1 MKVVIIGGGEVG
13 FHVAKA
19 LSEKDY
25 DITVIDIDPD
35 KCRRASENLDVI
47 VVEGDGASP
56 YTLLEANVGESHYAL
71 CLTRVDEVNLIASQQ
86 AHELGA
92 DKIIAR
98 LRNQQY
104 TAKNSIIR
112 PEKFGVDAVIHP
124 EKAACEEIIRLVQH
138 PYAVQAMEFESGQL
152 KMLGINISKNTLNI
166 SGKSLSK
173 LVKLVEEKNQIRFGV
188 VAVLRGQDTI
198 VPQADFIFQEGDI
211 AYFVVKATDV
221 AELMT
226 FLGREINEAKR
237 VMIIGG
243 SKIGRSLAKTLPNEN
258 INVRL
263 VDYNRPKAGYISHK
277 LDDSMVIYGDGTDI
291 EFLKSENIQDV
302 DSLIAVTENEKTN
315 LIIGLLSNHL
325 GSKQN
330 IMHVVTTQYIR
341 TIQEIGVGAV
351 ISKNLSTV
359 NAILRQLHS
368 DLSEIHTI
376 TFDEIDVDVMEF
388 QPDIGSLIT
397 QKPIKDL
404 DFPKDSIVGMINHN
418 GNIRIAQ
425 GSSKLTP
432 DDTALVFTKPH
443 SINKLKKMFDA

>member
-25 DITVIDIDPD
+25 DITVIDIDLS

-47 VVEGDGASP
+47 VVEGNGASP
-56 YTLLEANVGESHYAL
+56 KTLLEANVGKANYAL

-112 PEKFGVDAVIHP
+112 PEKFGVDIVIHP
-124 EKAACEEIIRLVQH
+124 EKAACDEIIRLVHH
-138 PYAVQAMEFESGQL
+138 PYAVQAMEFEGGRL
-152 KMLGINISKNTLNI
+152 KMLGINISKDAVNI
-166 SGKSLSK
+166 MGKPLGKICTSNPK
-173 LVKLVEEKNQIRFGV
+173 FRFGV

-198 VPQADFIFQEGDI
+198 VPMAGFEFRDGDI
-211 AYFVVKATDV
+211 AYFILKSTDV
-221 AELMT
+221 GHLMT
-226 FLGREINEAKR
+226 VLGKEINEVKR

-243 SKIGRSLAKTLPNEN
+243 SKIGRSLAMDLPNED

-263 VDYNRPKAGYISHK
+263 VEYNRPKADHISHQ
-277 LDDSMVIYGDGTDI
+277 LEDSMVIYGDGTDI
-291 EFLKSENIQDV
+291 EFLKSEYIQDV

-315 LIIGLLSNHL
+315 LIAGLLANHL
-325 GSKQN
+325 GAKQS
-330 IMHVVTTQYIR
+330 IMHVVTTEYIR

-359 NAILRQLHS
+359 NAILRELHS
-368 DLSEIHTI
+368 DQSEIHTI

-388 QPDIGSLIT
+388 QPDVGSLVT
-397 QKPIKDL
+397 KKLIKEL
-404 DFPKDSIVGMINHN
+404 DFPSDSIVGMINHH
-418 GNIRIAQ
+418 GKVQIAHGESQ
-425 GSSKLTP
+425 LSAV
-432 DDTALVFTKPH
+432 DTGLVFTKPH
-443 SINKLKKMFDA
+443 SINKLKKMFNA

>member
-19 LSEKDY
+19 LSEIDY

-56 YTLLEANVGESHYAL
+56 KTLLEANVGNAHYVL

-112 PEKFGVDAVIHP
+112 PEKFGVDVVIHP
-124 EKAACEEIIRLVQH
+124 EKAACEEIIRLVHH
-138 PYAVQAMEFESGQL
+138 PYAVQAMEFEGGRL
-152 KMLGINISKNTLNI
+152 IMLGINISKDTLII
-166 SGKSLSK
+166 SGTSLSK
-173 LVKLVEEKNQIRFGV
+173 LVKLVAYKAQFRFGV

-198 VPQADFIFQEGDI
+198 VPQADFAFQDGDI
-211 AYFVVKATDV
+211 AYFIVKSTDV
-221 AELMT
+221 GELMT
-226 FLGREINEAKR
+226 FLGREVNEVKR

-243 SKIGRSLAKTLPNEN
+243 SKIGRSLAMALPNED

-263 VDYNRPKAGYISHK
+263 VDYNRPKAAHISHK
-277 LDDSMVIYGDGTDI
+277 LDDSMIIYGDGTDI

-315 LIIGLLSNHL
+315 LIAGLLANHL
-325 GSKQN
+325 GAKQN

-359 NAILRQLHS
+359 NSILRQLHS
-368 DLSEIHTI
+368 DVSEIHTI

-388 QPDIGSLIT
+388 QPDAGSLIT
-397 QKPIKDL
+397 KKPIKEL
-404 DFPKDSIVGMINHN
+404 DFPKDSIVGMINHH
-418 GNIRIAQ
+418 GKIQIAH
-425 GSSKLTP
+425 GESKLSE
-432 DDTALVFTKPH
+432 DDTVLVFTKPH

>member
-56 YTLLEANVGESHYAL
+56 HTLLEANVGEAHYAL

-104 TAKNSIIR
+104 TAKDSIIR

-166 SGKSLSK
+166 SGTSLSK
-173 LVKLVEEKNQIRFGV
+173 LVKLVAYKAQFRFGV

-198 VPQADFIFQEGDI
+198 VPQADFIFKEGDI
-211 AYFVVKATDV
+211 AYFIVKSSDV
-221 AELMT
+221 GQLMT
-226 FLGREINEAKR
+226 FLGKEMNEVKR

-243 SKIGRSLAKTLPNEN
+243 SKIGRSLAMALPILD

-263 VDYNRPKAGYISHK
+263 VDYNRPKAGHISHK
-277 LDDSMVIYGDGTDI
+277 LDDSMVIYGDGSDI

-315 LIIGLLSNHL
+315 LIVGLLANHL
-325 GSKQN
+325 GAKQS

-368 DLSEIHTI
+368 DLSEVHTI
-376 TFDEIDVDVMEF
+376 TFDEIDVDVVEF

-397 QKPIKDL
+397 QKPIKEL
-404 DFPKDSIVGMINHN
+404 DFPKDSIIGMINHH
-418 GNIRIAQ
+418 GSIQVAH
-425 GSSKLTP
+425 GSSQLSS
-432 DDTALVFTKPH
+432 DDIALVFTKPH
-443 SINKLKKMFDA
+443 SIIQLKMMFDS